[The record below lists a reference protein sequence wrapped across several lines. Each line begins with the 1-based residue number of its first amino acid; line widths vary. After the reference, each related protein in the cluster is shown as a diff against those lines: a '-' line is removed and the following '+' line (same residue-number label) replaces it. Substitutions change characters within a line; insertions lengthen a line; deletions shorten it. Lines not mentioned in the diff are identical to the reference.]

1 MNIIKSIMTQDLIV
15 DFPAHRHCKKSV
27 RFADTSTLYLV
38 HRHDD
43 YEEVDRQD
51 LWYDDSDYFR
61 MTLAR
66 QNSVRKVRALA
77 SAGVPVSYSG
87 AGHEGSPFHECLI
100 GIERLLTSA
109 TIVAVMT
116 CRRRCIRVV
125 LEEQARQRQR
135 QRMNSSESGT
145 EIFGWDDI
153 AFASI
158 DATRRAAVRA
168 RKLGKLHH
176 DSV

>member
-1 MNIIKSIMTQDLIV
+1 
-15 DFPAHRHCKKSV
+15 
-27 RFADTSTLYLV
+27 
-38 HRHDD
+38 
-43 YEEVDRQD
+43 
-51 LWYDDSDYFR
+51 

-100 GIERLLTSA
+100 GIERLLTST
-109 TIVAVMT
+109 TIVAVVT

-125 LEEQARQRQR
+125 LEEQARQRQSR
-135 QRMNSSESGT
+135 QRVNPSSESGT
-145 EIFGWDDI
+145 DIFGWDDI